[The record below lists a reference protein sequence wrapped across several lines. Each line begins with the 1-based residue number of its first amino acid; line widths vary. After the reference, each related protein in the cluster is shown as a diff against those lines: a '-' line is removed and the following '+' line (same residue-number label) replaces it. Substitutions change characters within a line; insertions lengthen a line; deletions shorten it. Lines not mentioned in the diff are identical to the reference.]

1 MALTLSTS
9 ICTST
14 SRAVHRL
21 SPSQYLRLFPG
32 HHRKPTNLLLPR
44 HPPTRF
50 TLAFSRRRNNN
61 PITISSSK
69 KKKKSLPRK
78 DIKDSDEEDDP
89 FEALFSLLEEDLK
102 NDDSTIDDDDEEID
116 EEDLDKLA
124 TELAEAL
131 GDVDMDMSDTAT
143 DGTESDNNEAHKE
156 DGEDEEEEE
165 EREVR
170 LKNWQ
175 LRKLAY
181 ALKTGRRKV
190 SVKSLA
196 AELCLDRA
204 VVLEMLGDPPPNL
217 LMLSATLPDKPT
229 PTVLVNEVKHSE
241 PIVAETTVHAVEP
254 KSKVEEPVHD
264 RQHRWSAQKRLKK
277 VQVKTLEMVYR
288 RSKRPT
294 DAMISSIVQV
304 TNLPRR
310 RIVKWFE
317 DKRAEEG
324 VPECR
329 KPFQRSDPKTVFSG

>member
-1 MALTLSTS
+1 MLVVGYISV
-9 ICTST
+9 CFNGD
-14 SRAVHRL
+14 V
-21 SPSQYLRLFPG
+21 
-32 HHRKPTNLLLPR
+32 LLP
-44 HPPTRF
+44 PQ
-50 TLAFSRRRNNN
+50 
-61 PITISSSK
+61 
-69 KKKKSLPRK
+69 KSLPRK

-190 SVKSLA
+190 SVS
-196 AELCLDRA
+196 
-204 VVLEMLGDPPPNL
+204 VL
-217 LMLSATLPDKPT
+217 T
-229 PTVLVNEVKHSE
+229 
-241 PIVAETTVHAVEP
+241 
-254 KSKVEEPVHD
+254 
-264 RQHRWSAQKRLKK
+264 
-277 VQVKTLEMVYR
+277 
-288 RSKRPT
+288 
-294 DAMISSIVQV
+294 
-304 TNLPRR
+304 
-310 RIVKWFE
+310 F
-317 DKRAEEG
+317 
-324 VPECR
+324 
-329 KPFQRSDPKTVFSG
+329 F